1 MKTHNE
7 MLPNGRLIAF
17 ISCCGVPEAW
27 VVRPDGTGLREVT
40 TPAHRVV
47 SLAPVWYPNS
57 RKLLVS
63 RLRRNGQTSLWTA
76 NVDGSGLSKVTDT
89 ASLVFYAWG
98 HRTRQL

>member
-63 RLRRNGQTSLWTA
+63 RLRRNGQ
-76 NVDGSGLSKVTDT
+76 GLSKVTDT